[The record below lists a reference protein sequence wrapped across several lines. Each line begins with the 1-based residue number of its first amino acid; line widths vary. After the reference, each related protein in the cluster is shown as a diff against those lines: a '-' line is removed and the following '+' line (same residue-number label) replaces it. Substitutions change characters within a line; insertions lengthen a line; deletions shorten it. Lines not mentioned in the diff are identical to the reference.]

1 MKNKKRKEFSKKLCI
16 FSSTVF
22 VVVCALAILMI
33 LMGVETEI
41 WNYLIPTAGG
51 LVSIS
56 FGFYYNKAKAENL
69 AKQRLRTIFIKLVLE
84 GRLDEESYQELCDE
98 LDSIDSALQEKI
110 DEMYRSSVEEETDA
124 NIIN

>member
-22 VVVCALAILMI
+22 VVICALAILTTF
-33 LMGVETEI
+33 MGVETEI

-69 AKQRLRTIFIKLVLE
+69 AKQRLRTILIKLVLE

-98 LDSIDSALQEKI
+98 LDSIDNTLQEKI
-110 DEMYRSSVEEETDA
+110 DEMYRNSVEEETDT
-124 NIIN
+124 NITN